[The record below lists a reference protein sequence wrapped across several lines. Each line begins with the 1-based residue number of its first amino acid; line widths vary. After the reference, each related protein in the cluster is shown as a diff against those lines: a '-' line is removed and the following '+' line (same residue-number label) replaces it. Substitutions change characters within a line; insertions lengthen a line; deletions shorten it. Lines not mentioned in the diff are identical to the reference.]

1 MDNGC
6 RFLHY
11 YTMNLET
18 AVIKVIQK
26 LNIIDT
32 QKRLPFKYNSAEREN
47 EDVRPIFWSNKPTS
61 YIEKT

>member
-1 MDNGC
+1 MDAGV

-18 AVIKVIQK
+18 AVIKVIK
-26 LNIIDT
+26 GLNILNT
-32 QKRLPFKYNSAEREN
+32 QKTLPYKTNSAEREG
-47 EDVRPIFWSNKPTS
+47 EDVRPIFWSNKPIS